1 MHHNTEV
8 KPVRV
13 MGIKSLCVMRETEI
27 RNQKSEVRSQKSEIR
42 NQKSEVRN
50 QRSEGLFSVF
60 CFLSSVTR
68 RSEKTRRFLTG
79 PATSSGF
86 TAVEI
91 LIVVVIIAIAAMM
104 AIPMMTSAAS
114 FQIRS
119 AANMIAADLEYAKS
133 MAISRSQ
140 SFSVVFDETT
150 DSYRIEDQD
159 GTIIAHPVKKGFD
172 YVVDFPGNSRLNK
185 VDIFSVGFEPGSS
198 DTITFDYMGSPYS
211 GSGTSNPLNSG
222 VITLQAAGTSTTI
235 NIEPVTGFIFS
246 ED

>member
-1 MHHNTEV
+1 
-8 KPVRV
+8 VRV
-13 MGIKSLCVMRETEI
+13 MGIKSLCVMRDALCPMHRKRYEM
-27 RNQKSEVRSQKSEIR
+27 RRAQPGCGYSN
-42 NQKSEVRN
+42 
-50 QRSEGLFSVF
+50 EGRYHL
-60 CFLSSVTR
+60 R
-68 RSEKTRRFLTG
+68 
-79 PATSSGF
+79 ATSSGF

-140 SFSVVFDETT
+140 SFSVVFDESTE
-150 DSYRIEDQD
+150 SYRIKKNQD
-159 GTIIAHPVKKGFD
+159 GTIIPHPVKKGFD

-198 DTITFDYMGSPYS
+198 DTVTFDYMGSPYS
-211 GSGTSNPLNSG
+211 GSGTSKNPLNSG

-235 NIEPVTGFIFS
+235 NIEPVTGFIFI

>member
-13 MGIKSLCVMRETEI
+13 VSIKSLCVARDASSLVHRKLYGIRRAQPGCGYSNEGRYHLLRHFAGLEI
-27 RNQKSEVRSQKSEIR
+27 SEP
-42 NQKSEVRN
+42 
-50 QRSEGLFSVF
+50 
-60 CFLSSVTR
+60 TR

-79 PATSSGF
+79 PDASSGF

-104 AIPMMTSAAS
+104 AIPMMTSADS
-114 FQIRS
+114 CQIRS

-140 SFSVVFDETT
+140 CFSVVFDETT
-150 DSYRIEDQD
+150 DSYRIKNQG
-159 GTIIAHPVKKGFD
+159 GTIIPHPVKKGFD
-172 YVVDFPGNSRLNK
+172 YVVDFPGDSRLNK
-185 VDIFSVGFEPGSS
+185 VDISNVGFEPGSS

-235 NIEPVTGFIFS
+235 NIEPVTGFIS
-246 ED
+246 IED